1 MLGLCW
7 PRLGLCSAYATLII
21 KNIYLQLFEL
31 GHWDHHILHVSK
43 AWLSA
48 SQQHQAKHQ
57 PAAEAQGGL
66 GHAIL
71 LQARCS
77 WQLSACGL
85 VGGLRGSR
93 SHRALGDKDQVHGG
107 HSQAA
112 CQEQRAVAG
121 HVSKTAA
128 DLTAWRILRTG
139 QLNLKNHNAAEK
151 HVKDVQLAKKVKSVV
166 LTQLDIWNKS
176 QAMPIRCY
184 TEALRNL
191 HTTLLALCNGIFNS
205 T

>member
-1 MLGLCW
+1 MLTQW
-7 PRLGLCSAYATLII
+7 VPFPSVIHTYAIHRL
-21 KNIYLQLFEL
+21 KYLQLFEL

-57 PAAEAQGGL
+57 AAAEAQGGL

-93 SHRALGDKDQVHGG
+93 SSGALGDKDQVHGG

-112 CQEQRAVAG
+112 CQEQRTVAG
-121 HVSKTAA
+121 HDSKTRSKPHRLENKVGPAEPKKI
-128 DLTAWRILRTG
+128 TMPWRSTSRM
-139 QLNLKNHNAAEK
+139 HN
-151 HVKDVQLAKKVKSVV
+151 
-166 LTQLDIWNKS
+166 
-176 QAMPIRCY
+176 
-184 TEALRNL
+184 
-191 HTTLLALCNGIFNS
+191 
-205 T
+205 